1 QDDYARVNSDL
12 YGNLTEATFA
22 WYVKTG
28 NNSTDLVL
36 LGLDTWVN
44 DAVRGF
50 FLAYTESAPN
60 LQMGTSTQENSFH
73 IFNGG
78 NNNQD
83 IAKNLSYD
91 LETNTYYYIV
101 AVFNGNEGKYSL
113 YVDGN
118 FIGSVSDPSWGL
130 IAEANPHYAEIGAQR
145 RSNLYTEQK
154 LDEFRVWNRALTPW
168 EAQAHLDVDYASNT
182 SGLIGHWDF
191 DEGQGGIAHD
201 LTSNANHITLFNG
214 TDWTLDTPQQGD
226 LPEFFSPVS
235 PTGLPYHV
243 VVSDLQINNT
253 VVKLGTEVGLFDGD
267 VCVGAGIYDN
277 TAPGTFTGE
286 YYSNPGKGSAP
297 PFGDLIFTRQDS
309 VINFSTNFVV
319 ENYGISTQDLQVK
332 WNGSIHVPESG
343 EYDFYIH
350 HHDGIRF
357 YIDGAILINKWY
369 NTSDNSYAT
378 VILAQGFH
386 SVELHYYMDNTS
398 SPDAHLK
405 WRKNGQ
411 GDYEYVIPVDPT
423 PSVSVTA
430 WEENTGPPAL
440 MGFTA
445 GNAITARVRSQ
456 VYGTWQMLEPAIQV
470 VVGDGNFGTGSYGV
484 VTLAASTAEFPVA
497 SVSPSSI
504 DFGDHILN
512 STTSQSVTV
521 ANTGDAPLTIS
532 LVTPSDNQYAVAGDA
547 RATVAAGAS
556 ADFTLNYTPT
566 QESPANAVLSIYSD
580 DPQNPVTTVELIGQG
595 LPIPVATISVPAGL
609 DFGAVTLGQSQE
621 LLLSV
626 FNTGSADLTVS
637 SLSVSGDAFAV
648 GDTTAFSIDPGSEA
662 NITVAFAPSESGLVS
677 GQVTISSDANNEPQ
691 ITAAL
696 SGYGYEDHFNS
707 VAPTGVPYTIVVDSI
722 TVDEA
727 PLSIGDQV
735 AVFEFDEN
743 TLTNKAVGSAIYTGG
758 SASPAG
764 GGSALSFDNG
774 GYVRIESSDEWA
786 FGSGDFAIEFWY
798 YATKWDNNDE
808 GFFAIGSMHGHDFWL
823 SNSRVSPHNDLD
835 LAFGSGQEFNS
846 GWVPSLNTWYHL
858 AIVRS
863 GIESG

>member
-1 QDDYARVNSDL
+1 
-12 YGNLTEATFA
+12 
-22 WYVKTG
+22 
-28 NNSTDLVL
+28 
-36 LGLDTWVN
+36 
-44 DAVRGF
+44 
-50 FLAYTESAPN
+50 
-60 LQMGTSTQENSFH
+60 M
-73 IFNGG
+73 
-78 NNNQD
+78 
-83 IAKNLSYD
+83 
-91 LETNTYYYIV
+91 
-101 AVFNGNEGKYSL
+101 
-113 YVDGN
+113 
-118 FIGSVSDPSWGL
+118 
-130 IAEANPHYAEIGAQR
+130 
-145 RSNLYTEQK
+145 
-154 LDEFRVWNRALTPW
+154 
-168 EAQAHLDVDYASNT
+168 
-182 SGLIGHWDF
+182 
-191 DEGQGGIAHD
+191 
-201 LTSNANHITLFNG
+201 
-214 TDWTLDTPQQGD
+214 
-226 LPEFFSPVS
+226 
-235 PTGLPYHV
+235 
-243 VVSDLQINNT
+243 
-253 VVKLGTEVGLFDGD
+253 
-267 VCVGAGIYDN
+267 C
-277 TAPGTFTGE
+277 
-286 YYSNPGKGSAP
+286 
-297 PFGDLIFTRQDS
+297 
-309 VINFSTNFVV
+309 
-319 ENYGISTQDLQVK
+319 
-332 WNGSIHVPESG
+332 
-343 EYDFYIH
+343 
-350 HHDGIRF
+350 IR
-357 YIDGAILINKWY
+357 DR
-369 NTSDNSYAT
+369 
-378 VILAQGFH
+378 
-386 SVELHYYMDNTS
+386 DNTS

-456 VYGTWQMLEPAIQV
+456 VYGTWQMLDPAMQV
-470 VVGDGNFGTGSYGV
+470 VLGDGNFGTGSYGV

-532 LVTPSDNQYAVAGDA
+532 LVTPSDYQYAGAGDA
-547 RATVAAGAS
+547 RATLAGGAS

-595 LPIPVATISVPAGL
+595 LPIPVAIISVPAGL

-743 TLTNKAVGSAIYTGG
+743 TLTNKAVGSVVYTC
-758 SASPAG
+758 
-764 GGSALSFDNG
+764 LL
-774 GYVRIESSDEWA
+774 YTSDA
-786 FGSGDFAIEFWY
+786 A
-798 YATKWDNNDE
+798 DE
-808 GFFAIGSMHGHDFWL
+808 
-823 SNSRVSPHNDLD
+823 
-835 LAFGSGQEFNS
+835 
-846 GWVPSLNTWYHL
+846 
-858 AIVRS
+858 
-863 GIESG
+863 